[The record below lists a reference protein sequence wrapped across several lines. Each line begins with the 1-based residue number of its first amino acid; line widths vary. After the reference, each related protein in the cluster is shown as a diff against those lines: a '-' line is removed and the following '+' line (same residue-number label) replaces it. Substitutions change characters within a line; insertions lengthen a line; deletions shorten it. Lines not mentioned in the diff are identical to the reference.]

1 MTGFIGREYERSQL
15 ETLLMKKTASL
26 VVVYGRRRIGK
37 SRLIENFGKDFNL
50 MTFSGLSPRE
60 GIDRQAQLNE
70 FSHQLARYSSSY
82 KHFTDWSDAF
92 FSLSKEIKKG
102 QRVILFDEISW
113 MATEDLDFL
122 GKLKIAWDLYL
133 SKNPKL
139 ILVLCGSVS
148 AWIQKNI
155 ISSTGFHGRISL
167 KLFLREMKVEDC
179 KYFWGNHEKNVS
191 NHEKLKILAVTGG
204 IPKYLEE
211 INPTISAEDNIR
223 RLAFT
228 ESGILF
234 NDFSQIFTDTLQR
247 KSEFYKKIVNLLK
260 NGALE
265 TTELTKLMNIK
276 SGGFFNSYL
285 DELTVAGFISKN
297 STWHIKDGKPSSL
310 SMYRLSD
317 NYLRFYLKYIEPNI
331 EKIISGNFSNT
342 SISSLP
348 GWSSIMSLQV
358 ENLVLSNR
366 EKIKKTLN
374 ILPEDIICDNPF
386 FQRKTNRQQ
395 GCQIDYLIQT
405 RHDNLYVCE
414 IKYTRNLIRK
424 DIINELNEKIN
435 RLKAPKHFSI
445 RPVLIYS
452 GQLHD
457 EVIDADYFAQTIDL
471 DELF

>member
-1 MTGFIGREYERSQL
+1 MTAFIGREYERSQL
-15 ETLLMKKTASL
+15 ENLLIKKTASL

-37 SRLIENFGKDFNL
+37 SRLIEYFGQNFNL
-50 MTFSGLSPRE
+50 MTFSGLPPRE
-60 GIDRQAQLNE
+60 GSTQQAQLNE
-70 FSHQLARYSSSY
+70 FSRQMQHYHPPY
-82 KHFTDWSDAF
+82 KHYSDWSDAF
-92 FSLSKEIKKG
+92 NALAKKTKNG
-102 QRVILFDEISW
+102 QYVILFDEISW
-113 MATEDLDFL
+113 MAMEDPDFL
-122 GKLKIAWDLYL
+122 GKLKIAWDFFF

-155 ISSTGFHGRISL
+155 ILNTGFHGRISL

-179 KYFWGNHEKNVS
+179 QYFWGNHAKNVS

-211 INPTISAEDNIR
+211 INPRVSAEDNIR

-234 NDFSQIFTDTLQR
+234 NDFLQIFTDTLQR
-247 KSEFYKKIVNLLK
+247 KSDTYKKIVHLLK

-265 TTELTKLMNIK
+265 TTELINLMGIK
-276 SGGFFNSYL
+276 SGGCFHSYL
-285 DELTVAGFISKN
+285 DELVIAGFISKN
-297 STWHIKDGKPSSL
+297 STWHIKEGKASSL

-317 NYLRFYLKYIEPNI
+317 NYLRFYLKYIQPNI
-331 EKIISGNFSNT
+331 EKIMAGNFSNT

-348 GWSSIMSLQV
+348 GWSSIMSLQI

-366 EKIKKTLN
+366 EKIKKILK

-386 FQRKTNRQQ
+386 FQRKTNRQD

-405 RHDNLYVCE
+405 RHDTLYVCE
-414 IKYTRNLIRK
+414 IKYTGNLIRK
-424 DIINELNEKIN
+424 DIIQEVNEKIN
-435 RLKAPKHFSI
+435 KLKAPKHFSI

-457 EVIDADYFAQTIDL
+457 DVIDADYFSQVVNL
-471 DELF
+471 EELF

>member
-15 ETLLMKKTASL
+15 EHLLTKKTASL

-37 SRLIENFGKDFNL
+37 SRLIENFGKNFNL

-60 GIDRQAQLNE
+60 GISRQDQLNE
-70 FSHQLARYSSSY
+70 FSLQMKHYNAPY
-82 KHFTDWSDAF
+82 KHYTDWSDAF
-92 FSLSKEIKKG
+92 YSLAEKTKKG
-102 QRVILFDEISW
+102 QCVILFDEISW
-113 MATEDLDFL
+113 MAMEDPDFL
-122 GKLKIAWDLYL
+122 GKLKIAWDLYFN
-133 SKNPKL
+133 KNPKL

-155 ISSTGFHGRISL
+155 ILSTGFHGRISL

-179 KYFWGNHEKNVS
+179 KYFWGNHKKNVS

-211 INPTISAEDNIR
+211 INPSVPAEDNIR
-223 RLAFT
+223 RLAFS

-247 KSEFYKKIVNLLK
+247 KSDTYKKVVTLLK

-265 TTELTKLMNIK
+265 TTELIKLINVK
-276 SGGFFNSYL
+276 SGGGFTSYL
-285 DELTVAGFISKN
+285 DELVIAGFISKN
-297 STWHIKDGKPSSL
+297 STWHIKDGKTSSL

-331 EKIISGNFSNT
+331 EKIIAGGFSNK

-348 GWSSIMSLQV
+348 GFASIMSLQV

-366 EKIKKTLN
+366 EKIKKILQ

-386 FQRKTNRQQ
+386 FQRKTNRQE

-405 RHDNLYVCE
+405 RHDNLYLCE

-424 DIINELNEKIN
+424 DIINEVNEKIK
-435 RLKAPKHFSI
+435 RLKAPKNFSI
-445 RPVLIYS
+445 RPILIYS

-457 EVIDADYFAQTIDL
+457 EVIDADYFSQVIDL
-471 DELF
+471 EELF